1 MIALESINNNTK
13 IQSYFLLVIN
23 SVFRIMADENKDSAS
38 ATSGGSE
45 ETRQVN
51 IDEIISKV
59 QDAPTE
65 VICDVNIF
73 VFCISILTI

>member
-1 MIALESINNNTK
+1 
-13 IQSYFLLVIN
+13 
-23 SVFRIMADENKDSAS
+23 MADENKDATS

-51 IDEIISKV
+51 IDEILSKV

-65 VICDVNIF
+65 VICNVNIL
-73 VFCISILTI
+73 VLCL